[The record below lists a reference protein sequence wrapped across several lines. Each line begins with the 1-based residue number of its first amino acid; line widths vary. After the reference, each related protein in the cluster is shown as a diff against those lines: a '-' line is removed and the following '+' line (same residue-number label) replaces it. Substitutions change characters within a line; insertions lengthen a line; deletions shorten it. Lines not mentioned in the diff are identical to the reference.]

1 VSPAYTYRAVL
12 ERIIDADTF
21 VLTIDLGFHVS
32 TSKRVRLRGVNA
44 TEPRAPGGPEATAF
58 LTDLID
64 GKPLIVESYK
74 DRMSFERWICDVW
87 VAGDEARAI
96 RPRSVAE
103 ALIEAGHGVPAAA

>member
-1 VSPAYTYRAVL
+1 MSPTYRYRALVA
-12 ERIIDADTF
+12 RIIDGDTF
-21 VLTIDLGFHVS
+21 ICTIDLGFHVS

-44 TEPRAPGGPEATAF
+44 TESRAPGGPEATAF

-87 VAGDEARAI
+87 VAGEQ
-96 RPRSVAE
+96 PVGVAA
-103 ALIEAGHGVPAAA
+103 ALIAAGHGVAVAA